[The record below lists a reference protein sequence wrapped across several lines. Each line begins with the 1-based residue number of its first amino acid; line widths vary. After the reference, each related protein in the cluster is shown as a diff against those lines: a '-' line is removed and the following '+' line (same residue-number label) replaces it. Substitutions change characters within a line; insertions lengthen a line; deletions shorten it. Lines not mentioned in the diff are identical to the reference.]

1 MGEENEG
8 VCTCLCG
15 EKVCVS
21 VCKCVCKTEQERK
34 ENREGT
40 TKIKKCDKFFTK
52 VPICLIFLNLQSVL
66 SLVLISPLALGL
78 LGLLLCVY
86 LGPF

>member
-1 MGEENEG
+1 MREF
-8 VCTCLCG
+8 VRVYVVKRCVCLCVN
-15 EKVCVS
+15 VCVRQS
-21 VCKCVCKTEQERK
+21 RKERKTEK
-34 ENREGT
+34 GT

-52 VPICLIFLNLQSVL
+52 VPICLIFLNL